1 MRSLHSINV
10 PMGKVQRLKTEDQGH
25 LPSGESSCQRC
36 CWELRCPTELDGWVQ
51 TGSLADRVT
60 FWATFVAWLILSF
73 RWNQNDPNW
82 PKMTL
87 NYVSKWTVKDRKGLE
102 RTEKDRNR
110 PKLTETDRNWV
121 LIKNY
126 KECNDK
132 LFDQKSPKWQK
143 NQNGQKWPRMT

>member
-87 NYVSKWTVKDRKGLE
+87 NYVSKRTKKDP
-102 RTEKDRNR
+102 KDQ
-110 PKLTETDRNWV
+110 NWP
-121 LIKNY
+121 IMTKS
-126 KECNDK
+126 DK
-132 LFDQKSPKWQK
+132 KWQK
-143 NQNGQKWPRMT
+143 MTNKLTKNAQKGPKQPKMTKNNLKWPRTTKNN